1 VDNKDLKCKNLTIYS
16 GGILAYGEDA
26 ASLVINKESG
36 GKVFIFEFKTSNV
49 EEGTLYSCRFGITAE
64 QLKTAD
70 YKRILS
76 NKISA
81 YKISERHSQ
90 YIENAAEECRKVL
103 IESEPEVGQYFLQYK
118 YDIEYALNN
127 QEKLH
132 DNSFDNMIMHYSM
145 REDKKITTS
154 LKNLVKGECI

>member
-1 VDNKDLKCKNLTIYS
+1 VNNKDLKCKSLTVYL

-26 ASLVINKESG
+26 ASLVINKESD

-70 YKRILS
+70 YKKILS

-90 YIENAAEECRKVL
+90 YIENAAEECRKIL
-103 IESEPEVGQYFLQYK
+103 IESEPEVEQYFPQYK

-127 QEKLH
+127 SERMRE
-132 DNSFDNMIMHYSM
+132 NGFDNLIMHCSM

-154 LKNLVKGECI
+154 LKDLVKGECI